1 MTRTRTPLR
10 HALRPRSR
18 TDLGLVARSNSFE
31 DFLLEFNKE
40 FVTTI
45 LTRNTP
51 FRVRGEVCDHA
62 VTGTRVVPIREEA
75 IMATPAETQSVIR
88 SLIPA
93 RIDRLPW
100 SPFHTRMVIA
110 LGVAWI
116 LDGLEITVASAVAD
130 TLTQPETLGLSSA
143 AVGLIATVYLAG
155 EVVGALFFGRLSDK
169 LGRRNLF
176 MITLGVYLVGSGLT
190 AFTLGSSA
198 GWIVFLYVTRFIAG
212 MGIGGEYAAINSA
225 IDELIPARFR
235 GRVDIAINGTYWA
248 GAILGTLGTFIF
260 LKAIDLSLGWRLA
273 FLIGPVLGLVILLV
287 RRNLPES
294 PRWQVMNGRVEAAER
309 SISHIEHEVES
320 TGATLPA
327 VDDSKA
333 IELQPTE
340 KIGYLALTRVLFR
353 DYPSRSV
360 LGAVLMISQSFL
372 YNAIFFTYT
381 LVLGKFYGVASE
393 SAPLYLIAFAV
404 GNLAGPLTLG
414 HFFDTIGRRKM
425 ITGTYLLSGLLLAV
439 SAVLFNAGVLN
450 AITQTIA
457 WCVIFYFASA
467 GASAAYLTVSEIFP
481 LEVRAKAIAVFFA
494 IAQCFGAL
502 GPVIYGALIGDGSQ
516 PFPLFLGYLLGA
528 AVMMVG
534 GLVAWF
540 LAVDAEG
547 KSLEDIATPLAAT
560 GARRRTGSVR
570 AEGATRPYSP

>member
-1 MTRTRTPLR
+1 MAAPIE
-10 HALRPRSR
+10 
-18 TDLGLVARSNSFE
+18 TDQA
-31 DFLLEFNKE
+31 
-40 FVTTI
+40 
-45 LTRNTP
+45 
-51 FRVRGEVCDHA
+51 
-62 VTGTRVVPIREEA
+62 
-75 IMATPAETQSVIR
+75 IR

-100 SPFHTRMVIA
+100 SSFHTRMVVA

-130 TLTQPETLGLSSA
+130 TLSQPETLALSSA
-143 AVGLIATVYLAG
+143 AVGFLATVYLAG

-176 MITLGVYLVGSGLT
+176 MVTLGVYLVGGGLT
-190 AFTLGSSA
+190 ALTLGNGA
-198 GWIVFLYVTRFIAG
+198 GWVAFLYVTRFIAG

-225 IDELIPARFR
+225 IDELIPARYR
-235 GRVDIAINGTYWA
+235 GRVDIAVNGTYWA
-248 GAILGTLGTFIF
+248 GAVLGTLGTFVF
-260 LKAIDLSLGWRLA
+260 LKAMDISLGWRLA

-287 RRNLPES
+287 RRHLPES
-294 PRWQVMNGRVEAAER
+294 PRWQVMNGREAAAEESIDYIER
-309 SISHIEHEVES
+309 EVKA
-320 TGATLPA
+320 TGVTLPA
-327 VDDSKA
+327 VDKSKA
-333 IELQPTE
+333 IELRPTE

-353 DYPSRSV
+353 EYPSRSI
-360 LGAVLMISQSFL
+360 LGASLMISQSFL

-393 SAPLYLIAFAV
+393 TTPLYLIAFAV
-404 GNLAGPLTLG
+404 GNLAGPLTIG

-425 ITGTYLLSGLLLAV
+425 IAGTYVLSGVLLAI
-439 SAVLFNAGVLN
+439 SAVLFNAGLLN
-450 AITQTIA
+450 ALTQTIA

-467 GASAAYLTVSEIFP
+467 GASSAYLTVSEIFP

-516 PFPLFLGYLLGA
+516 PTKLFLGYLLGA
-528 AVMMVG
+528 AVMVAG

-547 KSLEDIATPLAAT
+547 KSLEDIATPLAAAGT
-560 GARRRTGSVR
+560 AKRRGSVR
-570 AEGATRPYSP
+570 AEGAQLPRSP